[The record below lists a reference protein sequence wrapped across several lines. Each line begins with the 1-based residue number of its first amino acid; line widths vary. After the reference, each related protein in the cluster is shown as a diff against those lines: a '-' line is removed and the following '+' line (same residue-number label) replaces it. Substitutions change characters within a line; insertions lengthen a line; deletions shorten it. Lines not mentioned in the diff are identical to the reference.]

1 MATTTTR
8 KTYSHPH
15 LVERRVAQWH
25 EPARRPSERRK
36 RLLSLHCGL
45 VNALFAVADFS
56 TPAREVTSLL
66 LDVSQGQ
73 TTITIPDTELIKILK
88 AKESGLTDAA
98 ARKRLQRG
106 FAALIRDQLRAES
119 TFIACCRGDK
129 IKVWDGER
137 MVEQYKDSSYDL
149 SNIWGILTAA
159 LGVAQP
165 ELRLAQDRPELL
177 QAAIQEVL
185 PDFPNMAPR
194 RTHKRKGPPS
204 RDELIERD
212 KATFKNAARRIFEY
226 ASGTEE
232 ERRAELMKL
241 IDEALAPPSPEP
253 PQATAEPALFA
264 GRSPAKRQTE
274 GTSGDLFKAQG
285 GGQFVHYR

>member
-25 EPARRPSERRK
+25 EPTKKPSERRK

-137 MVEQYKDSSYDL
+137 MGK
-149 SNIWGILTAA
+149 
-159 LGVAQP
+159 
-165 ELRLAQDRPELL
+165 LR
-177 QAAIQEVL
+177 
-185 PDFPNMAPR
+185 
-194 RTHKRKGPPS
+194 
-204 RDELIERD
+204 
-212 KATFKNAARRIFEY
+212 EY
-226 ASGTEE
+226 CT
-232 ERRAELMKL
+232 
-241 IDEALAPPSPEP
+241 DEAVRALPTRQFSAAAVIFTSMSGSRSTTPS
-253 PQATAEPALFA
+253 
-264 GRSPAKRQTE
+264 
-274 GTSGDLFKAQG
+274 
-285 GGQFVHYR
+285 